1 MNDPTQLLPSVPPAC
16 RMTVVMPAKNEE
28 ALIRRALLA
37 FAAQRDANGT
47 RLDLATFDVIV
58 YCNDCTDATADR
70 ARRFAREA
78 SGLSIH
84 VVDARL
90 PSTAAHVGT
99 ARRNALEL
107 ATRRFEAARRIDG
120 IVASTDADSIVDATW
135 VATML
140 REIRDVDAVAGHV
153 TIDVSDRDA
162 MLAPLRLLYDRELVY
177 RRELGFAEARF
188 DPRPYDPFPRHD
200 SFVGANFATTVM
212 AYRRAGGLA
221 PLPRLEDLAFSRA
234 LELVDARIR
243 HTYDATVVTS
253 ARSIARVD
261 GGFGAFLTELST
273 LGERKREYLVR
284 SGRAIVEDAM
294 ARKLLRA
301 YWLGDDSDETLD
313 ALSDLVEQTE
323 STLRASVG
331 EARTFGGFWETVRS
345 RAPQRAYAHEPVQSA
360 ILSLRS
366 ALSDAMPRIP
376 TRSNVASGAG

>member
-1 MNDPTQLLPSVPPAC
+1 MNDPTPPLPPVPPAC

-28 ALIRRALLA
+28 AFIRRALLA
-37 FAAQRDANGT
+37 FAEQRDADGA

-90 PSTAAHVGT
+90 PCTAAHVGT

-107 ATRRFEAARRIDG
+107 AARRFEAAGRTDG
-120 IVASTDADSIVDATW
+120 IVASTDADSTVDATW

-140 REIRDVDAVAGHV
+140 REIRNVDAVAGHV
-153 TIDVSDRDA
+153 TIDASERDA

-177 RRELGFAEARF
+177 RRELGFAESRF

-200 SFVGANFATTVM
+200 TFVGANFATTVT

-234 LELVDARIR
+234 LERVDARIR
-243 HTYDATVVTS
+243 HTYDATAVTS

-261 GGFGAFLTELST
+261 GGFGTFLTELSK
-273 LGERKREYLVR
+273 LGDRKCEYLVR

-294 ARKLLRA
+294 ARNLLRA
-301 YWLGDDSDETLD
+301 YWLGDDETLD
-313 ALSDLVEQTE
+313 ALRDLVEHTE

-331 EARTFGGFWETVRS
+331 EAKTFGAFWDSVRS
-345 RAPQRAYAHEPVQSA
+345 RAPQRAYPHEPVQSA
-360 ILSLRS
+360 ILSLRA
-366 ALSDAMPRIP
+366 ALSETMPRVP